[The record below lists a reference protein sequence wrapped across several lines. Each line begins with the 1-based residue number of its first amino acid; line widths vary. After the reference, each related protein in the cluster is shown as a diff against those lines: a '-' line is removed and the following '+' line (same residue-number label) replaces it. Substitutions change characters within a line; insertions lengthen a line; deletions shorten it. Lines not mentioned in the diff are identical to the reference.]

1 MSKRLILLIDDDAD
15 FTASNRELL
24 EQSGYSVASAPD
36 GAAGI
41 KAAREKKPDLVVLDV
56 MMKTET
62 EGFDVS
68 RALHDDPELKG
79 IPVILLTGIR
89 KAMRLPFRFEPDK
102 DWLPVKAVLEKPVQ
116 PSRLL
121 EEIAKVVGG

>member
-24 EQSGYSVASAPD
+24 EQSGYSVASACD
-36 GAAGI
+36 GAAGV
-41 KAAREKKPDLVVLDV
+41 KAARERKPDLVILDV
-56 MMKTET
+56 MMKSET

-68 RALHDDPELKG
+68 RTFHDDPDLKG

-89 KAMRLPFRFEPDK
+89 KAMRLPFRFEPDR
-102 DWLPVKAVLEKPVQ
+102 DWLPVKTVLEKPVQ
-116 PSRLL
+116 PARLL
-121 EEIAKVVGG
+121 EEVAKILG